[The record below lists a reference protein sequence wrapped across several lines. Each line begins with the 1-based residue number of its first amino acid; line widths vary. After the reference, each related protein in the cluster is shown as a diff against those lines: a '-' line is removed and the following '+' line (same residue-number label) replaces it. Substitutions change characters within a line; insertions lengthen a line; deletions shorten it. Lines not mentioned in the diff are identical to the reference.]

1 MKVKVKSEKEI
12 TGVILAIIMLVM
24 MGCQG
29 RKQSGSGIQSDDDYF
44 ITIDVLANYPK
55 KELILQDLLD
65 VEYIPLETNN
75 DFLCQGIV
83 LAVGREIIL
92 IGNYENEVSNGN
104 IFIFDRRGKGLRK
117 INRMGNGGEEY
128 KRLTE
133 VILDED
139 NNEIFVN
146 DLNIRKILI
155 YDFYGNFK
163 RSLTHKE
170 NAKYTNMYNY
180 DEDNLICAVYAFGE
194 ASTQLFFI
202 ISKQDGSVVKEI
214 KIPFKKVK
222 TTSLIYTEKDDT
234 YAINTRYFP
243 IIPHSGDWMLTSPS
257 SDTVFRYLSDYDITP
272 FIVRTPSIQS
282 MDPEVFLFPCIFSDH
297 YYFMESVKKIYDF
310 NTHIGYPKINLVYD
324 IQEKAIYEYV
334 VYNGDY
340 SERIENM
347 SKRPINDEIVF
358 CDKLEAFSLVE
369 DYKKGL
375 LKGKLKEI
383 AAELKEDSN
392 PVIMLGRYKK

>member
-222 TTSLIYTEKDDT
+222 TTSLIYTENDDT
-234 YAINTRYFP
+234 YAINIRYFP

-257 SDTVFRYLSDYDITP
+257 SDTVFRYLSDHDITP